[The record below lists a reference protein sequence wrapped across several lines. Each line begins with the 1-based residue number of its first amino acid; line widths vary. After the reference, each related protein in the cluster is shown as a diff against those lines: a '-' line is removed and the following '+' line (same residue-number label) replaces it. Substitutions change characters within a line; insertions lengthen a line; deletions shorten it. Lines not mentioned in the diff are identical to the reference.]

1 MRAVHRPAI
10 VAAAAA
16 VIALLPAPAS
26 GQLFPNLP
34 FDYRQGQYEVVSG
47 THLRLSGD
55 VQINGETFDLSAD
68 QVDIYIETDE
78 SEADEET
85 PDGPEG
91 EPGENAAS
99 NGGPQDAADNA
110 EDDRD
115 DNEPGEDDEP
125 VDPLA
130 NVTARLVAS
139 GSVVYTGVDARISAD
154 RLEYRTKDQ
163 TATFEN
169 ASGSI
174 NLAGQVDRSMFGT
187 QEPDMLFYGQRI
199 ERLAAR
205 TYRITR
211 GAFTSCVQPTPR
223 WELVST
229 SFTINLDSYVML
241 RNAVL
246 KVKGVPVFY
255 IPMLPYPIP
264 EEGRATGFL
273 MPTWGNSSYHGSS
286 LSNAFFLALGRSQD
300 VTLYHD
306 WYTSL
311 GGMGAAAEYRYT
323 RGGGSEGNAR
333 IHYLNENEAEVTG
346 RGGTFARQARK
357 SYRITGQTRQALPG
371 GWMARGQLNYFSS
384 IDVQQTYNHNVFD
397 ASNSSRSMSGNVSGQ
412 LGRYQVSGT
421 FDRSETFFGG
431 THSAVYGGGPRVTVG
446 QGKTEIPGTP
456 FYYSLD
462 TEYVRLLRASRI
474 RSADGV
480 NTIDSGL
487 DRLDVNPSIQF
498 PFTQWPFLT
507 FDSSAQFRWTYW
519 DESLVDRRQ
528 APVGV
533 GRSYFELASTV
544 TGPSFVKIWDTPNS
558 GYSERM
564 KHLIEPW
571 WGIRRVSA
579 IDEFD
584 RIVRIEGIDSIVGDI
599 WQYQY
604 GLDTRLFARVYDGER
619 GESVA
624 REILSASVT
633 QSYYTD
639 ENASQYDRTFRTS
652 FTGANPTHWSP
663 MSFVVRADP
672 TREIGAS
679 MRAEIDPT
687 YRTLRSVSAEG
698 SYERGGWLETRGGW
712 SQRRFIAQLPGFND
726 RSRLD
731 HYINAYT
738 ALRTPDNTLGGIY
751 SFNYDIRRGQYLTQ
765 RLLVYYNAQ
774 CCNVSFE
781 YQVYNFAGLGA
792 RAFLPNDR
800 RFNVSFTLAGL
811 GRFANV
817 FGALGSGS
825 GY

>member
-1 MRAVHRPAI
+1 MLT
-10 VAAAAA
+10 AAAATA
-16 VIALLPAPAS
+16 VLLLPATGSA
-26 GQLFPNLP
+26 QLFPNLP
-34 FDYRQGQYEVVSG
+34 FDYRQGYYEVVSG
-47 THLRLSGD
+47 THLRLSDD
-55 VQINGETFDLSAD
+55 VQISGETFDLSAD

-78 SEADEET
+78 TEPEDDTAGVVESEPDGDAEANSEA
-85 PDGPEG
+85 
-91 EPGENAAS
+91 
-99 NGGPQDAADNA
+99 QDADDEAGNGQP
-110 EDDRD
+110 ED
-115 DNEPGEDDEP
+115 DDEP
-125 VDPLA
+125 ADPPA
-130 NVTARLVAS
+130 NVTARLVAT
-139 GSVVYTGVDARISAD
+139 GSVVFTGLDTRISAD
-154 RLEYRTKDQ
+154 RLEYHTKDQ
-163 TATFEN
+163 TASFEN

-174 NLAGQVDRSMFGT
+174 SLADQVDRSMFGT

-199 ERLAAR
+199 ERLAPR
-205 TYRITR
+205 TYRITK

-223 WELVST
+223 WELVSS

-264 EEGRATGFL
+264 EEGRATGLL
-273 MPTWGNSSYHGSS
+273 MPAWGNSTYHGSS
-286 LSNAFFLALGRSQD
+286 FSNAFFWALGRSQD
-300 VTLYHD
+300 VTLFHD

-311 GGMGAAAEYRYT
+311 GGMGTAAEYRYT
-323 RGGGSEGNAR
+323 RGAGSEGNAR
-333 IHYLNENEAEVTG
+333 VHYLNENEAEVTG
-346 RGGTFARQARK
+346 RGGTFTRQARK
-357 SYRITGQTRQALPG
+357 SYRLTGQTRQALPG
-371 GWMARGQLNYFSS
+371 GWMARGQLNYFSN

-412 LGRYQVSGT
+412 IGRYQVSGT

-431 THSAVYGGGPRVTVG
+431 THSAVYGGGPRVAVG

-456 FYYSLD
+456 LYYSLN
-462 TEYVRLLRASRI
+462 TEYVRLLRISRI
-474 RSADGV
+474 RSGSA
-480 NTIDSGL
+480 TSAIDSGL
-487 DRLDVNPSIQF
+487 NRLDINPAVQF
-498 PFTQWPFLT
+498 PFTKWPFLT

-519 DESLVDRRQ
+519 DESLEDRQ
-528 APVGV
+528 QVPVGL

-579 IDEFD
+579 IDTFD

-604 GLDTRLFARVYDGER
+604 GLDTRLFARAYEGER

-652 FTGANPTHWSP
+652 FAGTRPTHWSP
-663 MSFVVRADP
+663 MSFMVRAQP
-672 TREIGAS
+672 TRQIGAS

-687 YRTLRSVSAEG
+687 YRALRSISTEG
-698 SYERGGWLETRGGW
+698 SYELGGWLEARGGW
-712 SQRRFIAQLPGFND
+712 SQRRLIEQLPGFND
-726 RSRLD
+726 PNRLD
-731 HYINAYT
+731 HYVNAYT
-738 ALRTPDNTLGGIY
+738 SMRTPGNALGGVY
-751 SFNYDIRRGQYLTQ
+751 SFNYDVRRRQYLMQ

-781 YQVYNFAGLGA
+781 YQVYNFEGLGA
-792 RAFLPNDR
+792 RAFLPSDR

-817 FGALGSGS
+817 FGALGGTN
-825 GY
+825 

>member
-1 MRAVHRPAI
+1 MGAVHRHAI
-10 VAAAAA
+10 PAAAAA
-16 VIALLPAPAS
+16 VFLLPATAS
-26 GQLFPNLP
+26 AQLFPNLP
-34 FDYRQGQYEVVSG
+34 FDYRQGHYEVLSG
-47 THLRLSGD
+47 SHLRLSGE
-55 VQINGETFDLSAD
+55 VQINGEDFDLSAD
-68 QVDIYIETDE
+68 QVDIYIE
-78 SEADEET
+78 AEET
-85 PDGPEG
+85 ESDGDAGTVPEG
-91 EPGENAAS
+91 EPGSGGEAESAAPD
-99 NGGPQDAADNA
+99 GDAEAGDGEP
-110 EDDRD
+110 EDDA
-115 DNEPGEDDEP
+115 EEDDEP

-130 NVTARLVAS
+130 DVTARLVAS
-139 GSVVYTGVDARISAD
+139 GSVVYSGLDARISAD
-154 RLEYRTKDQ
+154 RLEYRTDDQ
-163 TATFEN
+163 TAVFEN

-174 NLAGQVDRSMFGT
+174 SLADEVDRSMFGT

-223 WELVST
+223 WELVSS
-229 SFTINLDSYVML
+229 SFTINLDSYVIL

-255 IPMLPYPIP
+255 IPALPYPVP
-264 EEGRATGFL
+264 EEGRATGLL

-286 LSNAFFLALGRSQD
+286 FSNAFFLALGRSQD
-300 VTLYHD
+300 VTLYND

-311 GGMGAAAEYRYT
+311 GGMGSAAEYRYT
-323 RGGGSEGNAR
+323 RGGGSQGNAR
-333 IHYLNENEAEVTG
+333 IHYLNEHEAEVTG
-346 RGGTFARQARK
+346 RGGTFTRQARK
-357 SYRITGQTRQALPG
+357 SYRLTGQTRQALPA
-371 GWMARGQLNYFSS
+371 GWMARGQLNYFSN

-412 LGRYQVSGT
+412 VGRYQLSGT

-456 FYYSLD
+456 LYYSLD

-474 RSADGV
+474 RNATATEV
-480 NTIDSGL
+480 VDSGL
-487 DRLDVNPSIQF
+487 NRFDVNPTLQF

-519 DESLVDRRQ
+519 DESLEDRRQ
-528 APVGV
+528 VPVGV

-544 TGPSFVKIWDTPNS
+544 TGPSFVKIWDTPGS

-571 WGIRRVSA
+571 WGIRRVSP
-579 IDEFD
+579 IDAFD

-604 GLDTRLFARVYDGER
+604 GLDTRLFARVYEGGR

-652 FTGANPTHWSP
+652 FTGASPTHWSP

-672 TREIGAS
+672 TRQIGAT
-679 MRAEIDPT
+679 MRAEVDPT
-687 YRTLRSVSAEG
+687 YRTLRSISAEG
-698 SYERGGWLETRGGW
+698 SYERGGWFEVRGGW

-731 HYINAYT
+731 HYLNAYT
-738 ALRTPDNTLGGIY
+738 SLRTPDNVLGGLY
-751 SFNYDIRRGQYLTQ
+751 SFNYDFRRGHHLMQ
-765 RLLVYYNAQ
+765 RVLVYYNAQ
-774 CCNVSFE
+774 CCNISFE
-781 YQVYNFAGLGA
+781 YQVYNFEGLGA

-800 RFNVSFTLAGL
+800 RVNVSFTLAGL

-817 FGALGSGS
+817 FGALGSGVN
-825 GY
+825 